1 VSRDPGNSDGPE
13 DVVPAGPA
21 SNEKSSDAL
30 ADLYESSRA
39 IGMRDCIEDLLD
51 EVLDQAQRLIKAEH
65 AALMLYDEQVDRLV
79 TACVRGYG
87 SRADELR
94 RRSLTLGEG
103 LSGWAGWE
111 RKAVRVGD
119 VRQDSR
125 YIEGLAEARSNLAV
139 PLVVGNRL
147 AGVLNVESERIDAFT
162 AEHEKLLTVLGAQAA
177 LAIVACWVQRDL
189 RTRIKQMEA
198 VNRISRLAGEGGAIG
213 ATLNSMLEFSQE
225 IVPRAQCAILL
236 LDPEKSVL
244 RVAAGEGYQAVA
256 RYLEIPV
263 GRGVT
268 GRCVETGETQVVKD
282 LEAEGERLDYIQGI
296 PGAVSEVA
304 VPLLADGRII
314 GVFNAESVDR
324 AAFGEHEVQTLELVA
339 RQVASVVRGAQL
351 LEETRRLAVTDSLTG
366 LHNRRHFTRQLE
378 ENVRR
383 SARYGERLALVL
395 LDVDFFKTVNDRF
408 GHQVGDRALQLLAGT
423 LKEAVRET
431 DQAARIGGEEFALLL
446 LRCDRKLAL
455 HIAERV
461 RSEIRELVIE
471 ELPEIDM
478 DLSASVGVAFFPDDG
493 ADPKTLMRVADDALY
508 RAKRR
513 GRDQV
518 VLASELGGTG

>member
-1 VSRDPGNSDGPE
+1 M
-13 DVVPAGPA
+13 PAGPH
-21 SNEKSSDAL
+21 ELPEHDDLL
-30 ADLYESSRA
+30 AELYESSRA
-39 IGMRDCIEDLLD
+39 IGLRDCIDDLLD
-51 EVLDQAQRLIKAEH
+51 EVLDQAQRLIGAEH
-65 AALMLYDEQVDRLV
+65 AALMLYDEDTDRLV
-79 TACVRGYG
+79 TACLRGYG
-87 SRADELR
+87 KRAGDLR
-94 RRSLTLGEG
+94 RRTLALGEG
-103 LSGWAGWE
+103 LSGWAAWE

-119 VRQDSR
+119 ISKDPR
-125 YIEGLAEARSNLAV
+125 YLDGLAEARSNLAV
-139 PLVVGNRL
+139 PLVAGNQL
-147 AGVLNVESERIDAFT
+147 AGVLNVESERTDAFS
-162 AEHEKLLTVLGAQAA
+162 AEHERLLTVLGAQAA

-189 RTRIKQMEA
+189 RTRINQMEA

-213 ATLNSMLEFSQE
+213 ATLNSMLEIAQE

-236 LDPEKSVL
+236 LDPEKQVL
-244 RVAAGEGYQAVA
+244 RVAAGQGYQAVA

-268 GRCVETGETQVVKD
+268 GRCVETGETQVVMD
-282 LEAEGERLDYIQGI
+282 LASEGDDLDYIQGI
-296 PGAVSEVA
+296 PGAISEVA

-314 GVFNAESVDR
+314 GVFNAESVER

-339 RQVASVVRGAQL
+339 RQVASVVRSAQL
-351 LEETRRLAVTDSLTG
+351 LEETRRLAVTDPLTG
-366 LHNRRHFTRQLE
+366 LHNRRHFTRQLD

-408 GHQVGDRALQLLAGT
+408 GHHVGDRALQLLAGT
-423 LKEAVRET
+423 LAEAVRET
-431 DQAARIGGEEFALLL
+431 DQTARIGGEEFALLL
-446 LRCDRKLAL
+446 LRCDRELAL
-455 HIAERV
+455 SISERV
-461 RSEIRELVIE
+461 RSQIRELVIE
-471 ELPEIDM
+471 ELPDVDM

-518 VLASELGGTG
+518 VLASELGGNG

>member
-1 VSRDPGNSDGPE
+1 M
-13 DVVPAGPA
+13 PAGPQELPQK
-21 SNEKSSDAL
+21 NDLL
-30 ADLYESSRA
+30 AELYESSRA
-39 IGMRDCIEDLLD
+39 IGLRDCIDDLLD
-51 EVLDQAQRLIKAEH
+51 EVLDQTQRLIGAEH
-65 AALMLYDEQVDRLV
+65 AALMLYDEDSDRLV
-79 TACVRGYG
+79 TACLRGYG
-87 SRADELR
+87 ARAGELHR
-94 RRSLTLGEG
+94 RTLALGEG
-103 LSGWAGWE
+103 LSGWAAWE
-111 RKAVRVGD
+111 RRAVRVGD
-119 VRQDSR
+119 VSSDPR
-125 YIEGLAEARSNLAV
+125 YLEGLAKARSNLAV

-147 AGVLNVESERIDAFT
+147 AGVLNVESERTDAFS
-162 AEHEKLLTVLGAQAA
+162 AEHERLLTVLGAQAA

-189 RTRIKQMEA
+189 RTRIDQMEA

-213 ATLNSMLEFSQE
+213 ATLNSMLEIAQE

-236 LDPEKSVL
+236 LDPEKQVL
-244 RVAAGEGYQAVA
+244 KVAAGQGYQAVA

-268 GRCVETGETQVVKD
+268 GRCVETGETQVVMD
-282 LEAEGERLDYIQGI
+282 LSTEGDELDYIQGI
-296 PGAVSEVA
+296 PGAISEVA

-314 GVFNAESVDR
+314 GVFNAESVER

-339 RQVASVVRGAQL
+339 RQVASVVRSAQL
-351 LEETRRLAVTDSLTG
+351 LEETRRLAVTDPLTG
-366 LHNRRHFTRQLE
+366 LHNRRHFTRQLD

-408 GHQVGDRALQLLAGT
+408 GHHVGDRALQLLAGT
-423 LKEAVRET
+423 LAEAVRET
-431 DQAARIGGEEFALLL
+431 DQTARIGGEEFALLL
-446 LRCDRKLAL
+446 LRCDRQLAL
-455 HIAERV
+455 SISERV
-461 RSEIRELVIE
+461 RSQIRELVIE
-471 ELPEIDM
+471 ELPDVDM

-518 VLASELGGTG
+518 VLASELGGNG

>member
-1 VSRDPGNSDGPE
+1 
-13 DVVPAGPA
+13 
-21 SNEKSSDAL
+21 
-30 ADLYESSRA
+30 
-39 IGMRDCIEDLLD
+39 
-51 EVLDQAQRLIKAEH
+51 
-65 AALMLYDEQVDRLV
+65 
-79 TACVRGYG
+79 
-87 SRADELR
+87 
-94 RRSLTLGEG
+94 
-103 LSGWAGWE
+103 
-111 RKAVRVGD
+111 
-119 VRQDSR
+119 
-125 YIEGLAEARSNLAV
+125 
-139 PLVVGNRL
+139 
-147 AGVLNVESERIDAFT
+147 
-162 AEHEKLLTVLGAQAA
+162 
-177 LAIVACWVQRDL
+177 
-189 RTRIKQMEA
+189 MEA

-213 ATLNSMLEFSQE
+213 ATLNSMLELAQE

-244 RVAAGEGYQAVA
+244 RVAAGQGYQAVA

-268 GRCVETGETQVVKD
+268 GRCVETGETQVVED
-282 LEAEGERLDYIQGI
+282 LEAEGETLDYIQGI

-304 VPLLADGRII
+304 VPLLAEGRII
-314 GVFNAESVDR
+314 GVFNAESIVR
-324 AAFGEHEVQTLELVA
+324 AAFGEQEVQTLELVA

-366 LHNRRHFTRQLE
+366 LHNRRHFTRQLD

-408 GHQVGDRALQLLAGT
+408 GHHVGDRALQLLAGT

-431 DQAARIGGEEFALLL
+431 DHTARIGGEEFALLL
-446 LRCDRKLAL
+446 LRCDRNLAL
-455 HIAERV
+455 EISERV
-461 RSEIRELVIE
+461 RRQIRNLVIE

-508 RAKRR
+508 KAKRR

>member
-1 VSRDPGNSDGPE
+1 L
-13 DVVPAGPA
+13 PAGPQELPQK
-21 SNEKSSDAL
+21 NDLL
-30 ADLYESSRA
+30 AELYESSRA
-39 IGMRDCIEDLLD
+39 IGLRDCIDDLLD
-51 EVLDQAQRLIKAEH
+51 EVLDQTQRLIGAEH
-65 AALMLYDEQVDRLV
+65 AALMLYDEDSDRLV
-79 TACVRGYG
+79 TACLRGYG
-87 SRADELR
+87 ARAGELHR
-94 RRSLTLGEG
+94 RTLALGEG
-103 LSGWAGWE
+103 LSGWAAWE
-111 RKAVRVGD
+111 RRAVRVGD
-119 VRQDSR
+119 VSSDPR
-125 YIEGLAEARSNLAV
+125 YLEGLAKARSNLAV

-147 AGVLNVESERIDAFT
+147 AGVLNVESERTDAFS
-162 AEHEKLLTVLGAQAA
+162 AEHERLLTVLGAQAA

-189 RTRIKQMEA
+189 RTRIDQMEA

-213 ATLNSMLEFSQE
+213 ATLNSMLEIAQE

-236 LDPEKSVL
+236 LDPEKQVL
-244 RVAAGEGYQAVA
+244 KVAAGQGYQAVA

-268 GRCVETGETQVVKD
+268 GRCVETGETQVVMD
-282 LEAEGERLDYIQGI
+282 LSSEGDELDYIQGI
-296 PGAVSEVA
+296 PGAISEVA

-314 GVFNAESVDR
+314 GVFNAESVER

-339 RQVASVVRGAQL
+339 RQVASVVRSAQL
-351 LEETRRLAVTDSLTG
+351 LEETRRLAVTDPLTG
-366 LHNRRHFTRQLE
+366 LHNRRHFTRQLD

-408 GHQVGDRALQLLAGT
+408 GHHVGDRALQLLAGT
-423 LKEAVRET
+423 LAEAVRET
-431 DQAARIGGEEFALLL
+431 DQTARIGGEEFALLL
-446 LRCDRKLAL
+446 LRCDRQLAL
-455 HIAERV
+455 SISERV

-471 ELPEIDM
+471 ELPDVEM

-518 VLASELGGTG
+518 VLASELGGNG

>member
-1 VSRDPGNSDGPE
+1 L
-13 DVVPAGPA
+13 PAGPLKFR
-21 SNEKSSDAL
+21 EHDDLL
-30 ADLYESSRA
+30 AELYESSRA
-39 IGMRDCIEDLLD
+39 IGLRDCIDDLLD
-51 EVLDQAQRLIKAEH
+51 EVLDQAQSLIGAEH
-65 AALMLYDEQVDRLV
+65 AVLMLYDESTDRLV

-87 SRADELR
+87 QRAEDLR
-94 RRSLTLGEG
+94 RRSLSLGEG
-103 LSGWAGWE
+103 LSGWAAWE

-119 VRQDSR
+119 VRKDSR
-125 YIEGLAEARSNLAV
+125 YLDGLAEARSNLAV

-147 AGVLNVESERIDAFT
+147 AGVLNVESERLEAFT
-162 AEHEKLLTVLGAQAA
+162 DEHEKVLTVLGAQAA

-189 RTRIKQMEA
+189 RTRINQMEA

-213 ATLNSMLEFSQE
+213 ATLNSMLEIAQE

-236 LDPEKSVL
+236 LDSEKLVL
-244 RVAAGEGYQAVA
+244 RVAAGQGYQAVA

-268 GRCVETGETQVVKD
+268 GRCVETGETQVVMD
-282 LEAEGERLDYIQGI
+282 LSSEGDDYDYIQGI
-296 PGAVSEVA
+296 PGAISEVA

-314 GVFNAESVDR
+314 GVFNAESVER

-339 RQVASVVRGAQL
+339 RQVASVVRSAQL
-351 LEETRRLAVTDSLTG
+351 LEETRRLSVTDPLTG
-366 LHNRRHFTRQLE
+366 LHNRRHFTRQLD

-395 LDVDFFKTVNDRF
+395 LDVDFFKTVNDEH
-408 GHQVGDRALQLLAGT
+408 GHHVGDRALQLLAGT
-423 LKEAVRET
+423 LQEAVRET
-431 DQAARIGGEEFALLL
+431 DQTARIGGEEFALLL
-446 LRCDRKLAL
+446 LRCDRELAL
-455 HIAERV
+455 QISERV
-461 RSEIRELVIE
+461 RSQIRELAIE
-471 ELPEIDM
+471 ELPEVEM
-478 DLSASVGVAFFPDDG
+478 DLTASVGVAFFPDDG

-518 VLASELGGTG
+518 VLASELGEI

>member
-1 VSRDPGNSDGPE
+1 M
-13 DVVPAGPA
+13 PAGPH
-21 SNEKSSDAL
+21 NLPEHDDLL
-30 ADLYESSRA
+30 AELYESSRA
-39 IGMRDCIEDLLD
+39 IGLRDCIDDLLD
-51 EVLDQAQRLIKAEH
+51 EVLDQAQRLIGAEH
-65 AALMLYDEQVDRLV
+65 AALMLYDEPSDRLV
-79 TACVRGYG
+79 TACLRGYG
-87 SRADELR
+87 MRADDLR
-94 RRSLTLGEG
+94 RRTLALGEG
-103 LSGWAGWE
+103 LSGWAAWE
-111 RKAVRVGD
+111 RKAVRVGN
-119 VRQDSR
+119 VSEDSR

-147 AGVLNVESERIDAFT
+147 AGVLNVESDRTDAFT
-162 AEHEKLLTVLGAQAA
+162 AEHERLLTVLGAQAA

-189 RTRIKQMEA
+189 RNRINQMEA

-213 ATLNSMLEFSQE
+213 ATLNSMLEIAQE

-236 LDPEKSVL
+236 LDPEAQVL
-244 RVAAGEGYQAVA
+244 RLAAGQGYQAVA

-268 GRCVETGETQVVKD
+268 GRCVETGETQVVMD
-282 LEAEGERLDYIQGI
+282 LSLEGDDYDYIQGI
-296 PGAVSEVA
+296 PGAISEVA

-314 GVFNAESVDR
+314 GVFNAESVER

-339 RQVASVVRGAQL
+339 RQVASVVRSAQL
-351 LEETRRLAVTDSLTG
+351 LEETRRLAVTDPLTG
-366 LHNRRHFTRQLE
+366 LHNRRHFTRQLD

-408 GHQVGDRALQLLAGT
+408 GHHVGDRALQLLAGT
-423 LKEAVRET
+423 LAEAVRET
-431 DQAARIGGEEFALLL
+431 DQTARIGGEEFALLL
-446 LRCDRKLAL
+446 LRCDRDLAL
-455 HIAERV
+455 SISERV
-461 RSEIRELVIE
+461 RSQIRELVIE
-471 ELPEIDM
+471 ELPEVDM

-518 VLASELGGTG
+518 VLASELGGIG